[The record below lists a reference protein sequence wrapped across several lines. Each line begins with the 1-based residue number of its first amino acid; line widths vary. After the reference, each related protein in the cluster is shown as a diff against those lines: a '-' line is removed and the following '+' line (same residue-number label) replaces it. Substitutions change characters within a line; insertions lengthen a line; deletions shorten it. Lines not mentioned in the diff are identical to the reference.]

1 MTLETLT
8 LEAARLAEHS
18 NVQYCNF
25 TLRPMSYETSKVE
38 AGKLKVSS
46 VKLYNNPLMIDK
58 VYFMEVN
65 SFCDYNISVCAFC
78 PSSFR

>member
-25 TLRPMSYETSKVE
+25 TLRPMGYETCKSD

-46 VKLYNNPLMIDK
+46 VKLYDNPLAVDK
-58 VYFMEVN
+58 THFMEVKK
-65 SFCDYNISVCAFC
+65 DVHAIIVLV
-78 PSSFR
+78 